1 MPVNKKNGDNS
12 ALFILTDQLI
22 MTHIT
27 KQMERTLN
35 KISPKL
41 KTNLHKISFK
51 VHMLN
56 KTTQN
61 LM

>member
-12 ALFILTDQLI
+12 ALFILTDHLI
-22 MTHIT
+22 THIT

>member
-22 MTHIT
+22 THIT

-51 VHMLN
+51 VRMLN

>member
-22 MTHIT
+22 THIT
-27 KQMERTLN
+27 KQMERMLN